1 MTARAINIK
10 IYSPIFSLYSK
21 GLETGETIELHLV
34 MFDYKNSSSSSRK
47 SFKVRNISLKEHPR
61 HLIDIKTHKKENK
74 TSTIF

>member
-1 MTARAINIK
+1 MII
-10 IYSPIFSLYSK
+10 IYDSKLFSNFKHCFIWLRGCLK
-21 GLETGETIELHLV
+21 MKFTMNE
-34 MFDYKNSSSSSRK
+34 SSSSRK